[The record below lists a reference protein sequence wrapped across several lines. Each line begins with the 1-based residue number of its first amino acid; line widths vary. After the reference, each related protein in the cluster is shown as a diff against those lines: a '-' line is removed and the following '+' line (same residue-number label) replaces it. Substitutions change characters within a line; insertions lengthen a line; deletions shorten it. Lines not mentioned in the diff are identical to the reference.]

1 MSSSSPLG
9 SLLMVRLEK
18 QKYWVEDN
26 WFCRYVKVEP
36 PGETNVL
43 TFPCYRWLVG
53 DMKMEIREGT
63 GRKLEPRADLESR
76 RRSSA
81 LTVWAEKEIQKLE
94 RERERYNKCY
104 CIIITQII
112 IKLK

>member
-1 MSSSSPLG
+1 MDKYKVSSSSPLG

-63 GRKLEPRADLESR
+63 GRKLETKRSDTSEHQGNPRR
-76 RRSSA
+76 FF
-81 LTVWAEKEIQKLE
+81 
-94 RERERYNKCY
+94 
-104 CIIITQII
+104 
-112 IKLK
+112 